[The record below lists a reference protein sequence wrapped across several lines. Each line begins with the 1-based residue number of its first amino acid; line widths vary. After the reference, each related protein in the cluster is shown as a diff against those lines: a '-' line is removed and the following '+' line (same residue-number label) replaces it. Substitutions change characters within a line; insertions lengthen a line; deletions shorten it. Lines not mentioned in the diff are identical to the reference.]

1 MRGERETIIIFNAS
15 GLNYQ
20 RRTRH
25 SNLVPKSQKYV
36 KQGIEG
42 TLSHQTS
49 DLALINLSIVI
60 TNFSFNKKV

>member
-25 SNLVPKSQKYV
+25 SNVVPKSQRYV
-36 KQGIEG
+36 KQGIKG
-42 TLSHQTS
+42 TLSHQVS
-49 DLALINLSIVI
+49 DLVLINLSTVI
-60 TNFSFNKKV
+60 TNFLFNKKN